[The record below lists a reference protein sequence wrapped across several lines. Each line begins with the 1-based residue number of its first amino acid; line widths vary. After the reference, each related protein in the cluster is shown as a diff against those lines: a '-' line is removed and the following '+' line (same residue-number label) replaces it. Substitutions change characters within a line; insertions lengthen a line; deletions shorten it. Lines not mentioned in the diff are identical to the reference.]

1 MTASPYPTTPWLRPP
16 PPMAFLSL
24 LLLLGCLSPSISLA
38 GAEAAGVLRQVV
50 GGDDGGTF
58 FEPFNVTYDHRALI
72 LGGKRRMLVSAGLH
86 YPRATPEMWPSLIAK
101 CKEGGV
107 DVIETYVF
115 WNGHEPAKGQYYFEG
130 RFDIVRFAKLVAAE
144 GLFLFLRIGPY
155 ACAEWNFGSVY
166 ILASNYLNIL
176 TISHLTS
183 ILFIF
188 YM

>member
-1 MTASPYPTTPWLRPP
+1 MLLLADSAMTASPYPTTPWLRPP

-86 YPRATPEMWPSLIAK
+86 YPRATPEVSSEVLWCFAGSGATAVGRGSGEWAMVIDGALIARILRSQFLIRAAVGFS
-101 CKEGGV
+101 CCCGWSGV
-107 DVIETYVF
+107 SNCE
-115 WNGHEPAKGQYYFEG
+115 
-130 RFDIVRFAKLVAAE
+130 
-144 GLFLFLRIGPY
+144 LFRSTEY
-155 ACAEWNFGSVY
+155 S
-166 ILASNYLNIL
+166 
-176 TISHLTS
+176 
-183 ILFIF
+183 
-188 YM
+188 

>member
-107 DVIETYVF
+107 DAIETYVF
-115 WNGHEPAKGQYYFEG
+115 WNGHEPAKGQ
-130 RFDIVRFAKLVAAE
+130 V
-144 GLFLFLRIGPY
+144 P
-155 ACAEWNFGSVY
+155 
-166 ILASNYLNIL
+166 
-176 TISHLTS
+176 H
-183 ILFIF
+183 
-188 YM
+188 